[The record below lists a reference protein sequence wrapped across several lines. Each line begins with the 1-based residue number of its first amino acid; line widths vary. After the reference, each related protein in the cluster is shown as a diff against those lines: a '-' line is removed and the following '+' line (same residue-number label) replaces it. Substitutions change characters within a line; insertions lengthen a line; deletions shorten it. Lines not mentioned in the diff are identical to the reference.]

1 MLLRNSTGKGV
12 GMAIRTRAVYPD
24 TGYVLPSG
32 EQIAIVSEETLVDE
46 AVAMLR
52 VAYRVGGIVSV
63 VQDRAQTGVPHEMV
77 TVAAVVQWQDRTDAK
92 PQPEPAVEPVPA
104 AEDYAEAWRCGR
116 IRGLRARAADDDWQD
131 ELAGAQTNRIRWRSS
146 RIRSRRS
153 SRSGWS
159 RRRSSSVRRSAM
171 RRRLSAR
178 RRCRTGVRRGSRAS
192 GRARCRSSAA
202 ASRALRRRS
211 TLPTSCR
218 GAACRIRSQVPR
230 PSDAK
235 AEFQF
240 DDGLRESSLEEE
252 DDSSIP
258 ENLR

>member
-1 MLLRNSTGKGV
+1 
-12 GMAIRTRAVYPD
+12 MAIRTRAVYPD

-104 AEDYAEAWRCGR
+104 REVEDYAEAVRQAGAQFADY
-116 IRGLRARAADDDWQD
+116 AREQADDDWQATRAAVD
-131 ELAGAQTNRIRWRSS
+131 SGAEIRVEAGTLSVDPEPEELEERLEQEAVVVGAPVGYETPTVRETAVSHGRPPREQGVG
-146 RIRSRRS
+146 
-153 SRSGWS
+153 SGALPFQRGGEPGAPPEINLADVVS
-159 RRRSSSVRRSAM
+159 GS
-171 RRRLSAR
+171 
-178 RRCRTGVRRGSRAS
+178 GV
-192 GRARCRSSAA
+192 
-202 ASRALRRRS
+202 
-211 TLPTSCR
+211 PDPQ
-218 GAACRIRSQVPR
+218 QVPR
-230 PSDAK
+230 PSDPK

>member
-1 MLLRNSTGKGV
+1 
-12 GMAIRTRAVYPD
+12 MAIRTRAVYPD

-92 PQPEPAVEPVPA
+92 PQPEPAAAPVRLTDEAREAVIADGDDPA
-104 AEDYAEAWRCGR
+104 RYEDPEQFGNALA
-116 IRGLRARAADDDWQD
+116 D
-131 ELAGAQTNRIRWRSS
+131 ELAAHADEPNPLAQFEDPEPEELEERLEQEAVVVGAPVGYETPTVRETAVSHGRPPREQGVG
-146 RIRSRRS
+146 
-153 SRSGWS
+153 SGALPFQRGGEPGAPPEINLADVVS
-159 RRRSSSVRRSAM
+159 GS
-171 RRRLSAR
+171 
-178 RRCRTGVRRGSRAS
+178 GV
-192 GRARCRSSAA
+192 
-202 ASRALRRRS
+202 
-211 TLPTSCR
+211 PDPQ
-218 GAACRIRSQVPR
+218 QVPR
-230 PSDAK
+230 PSDPK

>member
-104 AEDYAEAWRCGR
+104 REVEEEIARDAAED
-116 IRGLRARAADDDWQD
+116 
-131 ELAGAQTNRIRWRSS
+131 RWRFDGEEPEPEGIEVTVGS
-146 RIRSRRS
+146 
-153 SRSGWS
+153 
-159 RRRSSSVRRSAM
+159 
-171 RRRLSAR
+171 LSADPEPEELEER
-178 RRCRTGVRRGSRAS
+178 LEQEAVVVGAPVGYEAPTVRETAVSHGRPPREQGVGSGALPFQRGGEPGAPPEINLADVVS
-192 GRARCRSSAA
+192 GSGV
-202 ASRALRRRS
+202 
-211 TLPTSCR
+211 PDPQ
-218 GAACRIRSQVPR
+218 QVPR

-240 DDGLRESSLEEE
+240 DDGLRESSLGEE

-258 ENLR
+258 EELR